1 MTVQYGAVGN
11 QPVAVQAAQDF
22 LLSGGSAVGAVL
34 SGFFAASGAYAGVL
48 LGPLSILVTGIGSG
62 VRAFDGRLRQ
72 PGLGTKRPR
81 GFLNDEEIP
90 LAARIAVPQ
99 AIAAA
104 AVAHAYDGGG
114 PIAEVLKR
122 GIRQARQ
129 VGSEARAEILQSIRG
144 QGARVMSSPSVARP
158 LLHVAGISEGGLLT
172 SADLAAVSDLDVS
185 GSAHP
190 TMANW
195 FEAPWA
201 DADMNNSADSES
213 DLASEAS
220 DSVGVDPSERR
231 ANSWLVD
238 SLLMVLAAVDNRG
251 VFAGAAYEWTTNGIA
266 IDGLELEAPARAV
279 PVMRGITRIAPGYPI
294 PAAVPIAIQ
303 VVSGQPVGIVC
314 DPRIRRLD
322 EHGIAQSQFRINRD
336 PATRAVTAFS

>member
-1 MTVQYGAVGN
+1 MSVQHGAVGN
-11 QPVAVQAAQDF
+11 QPVAVQAAQEF
-22 LLSGGSAVGAVL
+22 LLAGGSAVSAVL
-34 SGFFAASGAYAGVL
+34 SGFFSACGAYAGVL
-48 LGPLSILVTGIGSG
+48 LGPLSILVAGIGSG

-81 GFLNDEEIP
+81 GFLSEDEIP
-90 LAARIAVPQ
+90 VAARIAVPQ
-99 AIAAA
+99 SIAAA
-104 AVAHAYDGGG
+104 VVAHAYDRSG

-144 QGARVMSSPSVARP
+144 QGARVLSSPSVARP

-172 SADLAAVSDLDVS
+172 SADLAAISDLDITA
-185 GSAHP
+185 SAHP
-190 TMANW
+190 TIANW

-201 DADMNNSADSES
+201 NEDA
-213 DLASEAS
+213 ASQT
-220 DSVGVDPSERR
+220 
-231 ANSWLVD
+231 N

-266 IDGLELEAPARAV
+266 IDGLELEAPASAV
-279 PVMRGITRIAPGYPI
+279 PVMRGITRISPGCPI
-294 PAAVPIAIQ
+294 PATVPIAIQ

-322 EHGIAQSQFRINRD
+322 GQGISLSQHRIVRD
-336 PATRAVTAFS
+336 PTTRLVTTSG

>member
-1 MTVQYGAVGN
+1 MTVQYSAVGN
-11 QPVAVQAAQDF
+11 QPVAVQAAQEF

-48 LGPLSILVTGIGSG
+48 LGPLSILVAGIGSG

-81 GFLNDEEIP
+81 GFLNDDDIP
-90 LAARIAVPQ
+90 AAARIAVPQ

-104 AVAHAYDGGG
+104 VVAHAYDRGG

-144 QGARVMSSPSVARP
+144 QGARVLSSPSVARP
-158 LLHVAGISEGGLLT
+158 LMHVAGISEGGLLT
-172 SADLAAVSDLDVS
+172 SADLAAISDLDVS
-185 GSAHP
+185 ASAHP
-190 TMANW
+190 TVSSW

-201 DADMNNSADSES
+201 DEEMNCSADSEIGS
-213 DLASEAS
+213 ASEAS
-220 DSVGVDPSERR
+220 DDAGVDPLAGR
-231 ANSWLVD
+231 ASSLSVD
-238 SLLMVLAAVDNRG
+238 SRLMVLVAVDNRG
-251 VFAGAAYEWTTNGIA
+251 VFAGVAYEWTTNGIA
-266 IDGLELEAPARAV
+266 IDGLELEAPACAV
-279 PVMRGITRIAPGYPI
+279 PVMRGITRIAPGCPV

-303 VVSGQPVGIVC
+303 VVSGQPIGIVC
-314 DPRIRRLD
+314 DSRIRRLD
-322 EHGIAQSQFRINRD
+322 ERGIAQSQYRIIRD
-336 PATRAVTAFS
+336 PATRAVTASG